1 MELKDIAVIAGKP
14 GLYRIVK
21 PARSGVLVEPLG
33 GGRKASKMMINTSYR
48 VSILQEV
55 AIYTTTVEESVPL
68 AEVLYNTH
76 EKYEGT
82 IEVNTKDDEALR
94 EFMESVLPEYD
105 LERVYPSDIK
115 KFVNWY
121 KLLTQHA
128 PELLVRPEE
137 KPEEEEKAENTEE
150 NNTDEF

>member
-1 MELKDIAVIAGKP
+1 
-14 GLYRIVK
+14 
-21 PARSGVLVEPLG
+21 
-33 GGRKASKMMINTSYR
+33 MINTSYR

-55 AIYTTTVEESVPL
+55 AIYTTTVDESVPL
-68 AEVLYNTH
+68 ADVLYNTH

-82 IEVNTKDDEALR
+82 VEVNTKDDEALR

-115 KFVNWY
+115 KFVSWY
-121 KLLTQHA
+121 KLLVKHA

-137 KPEEEEKAENTEE
+137 TPEEEEAENSGEE
-150 NNTDEF
+150 KVKGA